1 MRYAL
6 RPAPYNADAFHSK
19 SPGSESIMPGDY
31 IVRYGSTRNVAE
43 FSFKGPQELQRDDA
57 VVIRSNRGTEWG
69 EVLCPATDRTREY
82 MGTQEQVGRILKV
95 ADDEAWSQL
104 DDVRIRERDVFE
116 RAKEVIREHKL
127 VMTLVDVECVFG
139 GERVIFYYLAE
150 QRIDFRE
157 LVKDLAKKLATRIE
171 MRQIG
176 VRDEAKLLADF
187 GDCGKPVCC
196 GTHLREMP
204 PVSMKMAKMQKAT
217 LDPNKISGR
226 CGRLKCCLRYEFD
239 TYEEYRRELPK
250 AGAIVLTKQGQG
262 KVIGQEILAQKV
274 LVVFEG
280 GRRMLVDKSDIVTV
294 VSRKGGGAQD
304 DGREKRK
311 SNPDQSAEGGSEK
324 GQERRRR
331 GDRPRN
337 RSGERSDPEPAEQKE
352 PVKTETAARAEKSQP
367 VEKKQPV
374 EKIQLPVEEEV
385 FGDGL
390 VEPDSPQASG
400 ESSNG

>member
-1 MRYAL
+1 
-6 RPAPYNADAFHSK
+6 
-19 SPGSESIMPGDY
+19 MPGDY

-43 FSFKGPQELQRDDA
+43 FSFKGQQELKRDDA
-57 VVIRSNRGTEWG
+57 VLVRSNRGTEWG
-69 EVLCPATDRTREY
+69 EVLCPASDRTREY
-82 MGTQEQVGRILKV
+82 MGTQEQVGRIIKL

-104 DDVRIRERDVFE
+104 DDVRGRERDVFE
-116 RAKEVIREHKL
+116 RGKDVIREHKL
-127 VMTLVDVECVFG
+127 AMTLVDVECVYG
-139 GERVIFYYLAE
+139 GERIIFYYLAE
-150 QRIDFRE
+150 QRVDFRE
-157 LVKDLAKKLATRIE
+157 LVKDLAKRLATRIE

-280 GRRMLVDKSDIVTV
+280 GRRMLVDKADIVTV
-294 VSRKGGGAQD
+294 VSRKGGGSKE

-311 SNPDQSAEGGSEK
+311 SNPDQAAEGGEK
-324 GQERRRR
+324 GQGRRRR
-331 GDRPRN
+331 GDRSRK
-337 RSGERSDPEPAEQKE
+337 RSGDRSDSGQASKKEPA
-352 PVKTETAARAEKSQP
+352 KTETAPAAEKPQP
-367 VEKKQPV
+367 AEKKQP
-374 EKIQLPVEEEV
+374 EKKPQLPAEEEV

-390 VEPDSPQASG
+390 AEPDPPQASG
-400 ESSNG
+400 ESSND